1 MYQKRLKL
9 VKTLNYRVI
18 LFALAL
24 LFGIIF
30 SIPSLTCTTEI
41 EKEKRENNETC
52 GPKIT
57 LGLDLQGGLH
67 MLLGIKSEV
76 AIESR
81 IKSMAASVKYIF
93 DDEEIIFDDLRMVDG
108 ENLEDKKIT
117 FELLDKDDVIKAQ
130 ALLKKE
136 LEGTVLSQNGLKF
149 SLAMTAKEVTRT
161 KQSAISQAV
170 DTIRNRLNEFGLAEP
185 TVAKQGEDKILVEV
199 PGIKTQEDEQRIREL
214 IARAAHL
221 QLMAVDEGRSA
232 RVNTMSEAEAKSF
245 GNVILKDVK
254 TPAKYLLRAI
264 PVLDGSM
271 LTDAKVGFDKNN
283 QPVINFALNGQGAK
297 IFGDFTGKYV
307 GKRMAVVLDNNVYSA
322 PVINERIGGGHVQ
335 ISGNFKLEEAHDLA
349 IALRSGALLAP
360 VYVMEKRSVGPSL
373 GADNI
378 KASMI
383 ALGLGFV
390 LVVLFMILY
399 YGVAGMIADVAL
411 IGNLF
416 LILAIMSLFG
426 ATLTLPGMAGIVLT
440 VGMAVD
446 ANVIINE
453 RIREL
458 LHEGKSVA
466 KSIEEGY
473 NKAFTAILDANVTTL
488 IAAVVLWAYGTGPL
502 KGFALTMGIG
512 ILASMLTAIVG
523 THGIYQWLL
532 PKIDKNKLGF
542 WFGIKKRG
550 NK

>member
-1 MYQKRLKL
+1 M
-9 VKTLNYRVI
+9 KTLNYRII
-18 LFALAL
+18 LFAFAL
-24 LFGIIF
+24 IFGVVF
-30 SIPSLTCTTEI
+30 SIPSIMQSESG
-41 EKEKRENNETC
+41 K
-52 GPKIT
+52 KIT

-67 MLLGIKSEV
+67 MLLGIKSEI

-81 IKSMAASVKYIF
+81 TKSMAATVKYIF

-108 ENLEDKKIT
+108 KQIT
-117 FELLDKDDVIKAQ
+117 FELLDKDDVVKSKT
-130 ALLKKE
+130 LLKKE
-136 LEGTVLSQNGLKF
+136 IEGTVLSENGLKF
-149 SLAMTAKEVTRT
+149 TLEMTADEIART
-161 KQSAISQAV
+161 KADAISQAV

-221 QLMAVDEGRSA
+221 QLMAVDEDRAA
-232 RVNTMSEAEAKSF
+232 RVMTMNENEAKSY
-245 GNVILKDVK
+245 GDVILPDVA
-254 TPAKYLLRAI
+254 TSERYLLRQI

-271 LTDAKVGFDKNN
+271 LTDAKVGFDQNN
-283 QPVINFALNGQGAK
+283 QPVINFSLNGQGAK
-297 IFGDFTGKYV
+297 IFGDFTAKSV
-307 GKRMAVVLDNNVYSA
+307 GKRMAVVLDNKVYSA
-322 PVINERIGGGHVQ
+322 PNIRERIGGGHVQ
-335 ISGNFKLEEAHDLA
+335 ISGNFKLDEAHDLA

-373 GADNI
+373 GADSI
-378 KASMI
+378 KASSMAL
-383 ALGLGFV
+383 ALGFL
-390 LVVLFMILY
+390 LVVIFMVVY
-399 YGVAGMIADVAL
+399 YGAAGVVADVAL
-411 IGNLF
+411 VGNLF

-446 ANVIINE
+446 ANVIITE

-466 KSIEEGY
+466 KSIEDGY
-473 NKAFTAILDANVTTL
+473 DNAFTAILDANVTTL
-488 IAAVVLWAYGTGPL
+488 IAAVVLYVYGTGAI
-502 KGFALTMGIG
+502 KGFALTMSIG

-532 PKIDKNKLGF
+532 PKMDKKKLGY
-542 WFGIKKRG
+542 WFGIKAEGAK
-550 NK
+550 

>member
-1 MYQKRLKL
+1 M
-9 VKTLNYRVI
+9 KTLNFRVI
-18 LFALAL
+18 LFAFAL
-24 LFGIIF
+24 IFGIVF
-30 SIPSLTCTTEI
+30 SIPSLTQSESG
-41 EKEKRENNETC
+41 K
-52 GPKIT
+52 KIT

-67 MLLGIKSEV
+67 MLLGIKSEI

-93 DDEEIIFDDLRMVDG
+93 DDEEIIFDELRMVDG
-108 ENLEDKKIT
+108 EKIT
-117 FELLDKDDVIKAQ
+117 FELLDADDVKKAND
-130 ALLKKE
+130 LLKKE
-136 LEGTVLSQNGLKF
+136 LEGTVISKDGLKF
-149 SLAMTAKEVTRT
+149 SLMMTEEEIART
-161 KQSAISQAV
+161 KQNAIKQAV

-221 QLMAVDEGRSA
+221 QLMAVDEERIA
-232 RVNTMSEAEAKSF
+232 RVNTMSAEEARSY
-245 GNVILKDVK
+245 GDVILQDVK
-254 TPAKYLLRAI
+254 TPEKYLLRAI

-271 LTDAKVGFDKNN
+271 LTDAKVGFDEGN
-283 QPVINFALNGQGAK
+283 QPVINFTLNGQGAK

-307 GKRMAVVLDNNVYSA
+307 GKRMAVVLDNKVYSA
-322 PVINERIGGGHVQ
+322 PNINERIGGGRVQ
-335 ISGNFKLEEAHDLA
+335 ISGHFELSEAHDLA

-373 GADNI
+373 GADSI
-378 KASMI
+378 KSSSLAL
-383 ALGLGFV
+383 ALGFI
-390 LVVLFMILY
+390 LVIIFMFIY
-399 YGVAGMIADVAL
+399 YGMAGVIANVAL

-458 LHEGKSVA
+458 LHMGKSIG
-466 KSIEEGY
+466 KSIEDGY
-473 NKAFTAILDANVTTL
+473 DNAFTAIWDANVTTL
-488 IAAVVLWAYGTGPL
+488 IAATVLYAYGTGAI
-502 KGFALTMGIG
+502 KGFALTMSIG

-523 THGIYQWLL
+523 THGIYQWIL
-532 PKIDKNKLGF
+532 PKIDKKKLGF
-542 WFGIKKRG
+542 WFGIKQEGAK
-550 NK
+550 